1 VQVGTV
7 TDDIRLTTVP
17 KLTIAA
23 LRFTQAAKERIIAAG
38 GEALT
43 LDQLALRAPTGSNTV
58 LLRGVKTAREAYKHF
73 GMGMCND
80 CSSMLICM
88 SDRRLQVL
96 TRARSP
102 TPSRKDASSSKVVV
116 AESRRV
122 SRCNLLP
129 KPRYGRRECVRQ
141 ERQKSVAYVGVW
153 WLDLVDTCSDF
164 MHYVL
169 LLTQPSIVAY
179 AFLYLMTSTENI

>member
-1 VQVGTV
+1 MQVGTV

-73 GMGMCND
+73 GMGMCNA

-122 SRCNLLP
+122 SRCNHLP
-129 KPRYGRRECVRQ
+129 KPRYGRREYVR
-141 ERQKSVAYVGVW
+141 RQKSLAYVGVW
-153 WLDLVDTCSDF
+153 WLGLVDTCSDF

-169 LLTQPSIVAY
+169 LLTHSSIVAY

>member
-129 KPRYGRRECVRQ
+129 KPRYGRRECVR
-141 ERQKSVAYVGVW
+141 RQKSGRTSVYGGWVW
-153 WLDLVDTCSDF
+153 STLVRILCIMCYCPLTRPLSH
-164 MHYVL
+164 MHFFTL
-169 LLTQPSIVAY
+169 
-179 AFLYLMTSTENI
+179 